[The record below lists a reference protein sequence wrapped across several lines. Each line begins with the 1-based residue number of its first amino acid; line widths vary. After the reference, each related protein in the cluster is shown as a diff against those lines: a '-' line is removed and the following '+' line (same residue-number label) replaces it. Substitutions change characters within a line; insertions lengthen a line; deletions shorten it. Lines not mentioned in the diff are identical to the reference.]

1 VGAIALLANPES
13 GSGEA
18 DEVEDLLRDHGTEVS
33 RFGLDQAI
41 DVLASDPERIV
52 VAGGDGSV
60 GCAAEVAARARAPL
74 AVVPVGTANDFAR
87 ALEIP
92 LDPGEAAELAVRGT
106 RTERLDLGAVNER
119 PFVNAASAG
128 LSPVAA
134 RKAHGLKRVLGPLAY
149 TIGALRA
156 GLTAEPVDCRVRC
169 DRAELFAGRAW
180 QVTVACTGAFGG
192 GAGVEA
198 DPHDGIL
205 DVVVIESTS
214 RARLAVHAY
223 GMRAGRVER
232 QAGVITGEG
241 REIEIDTHRRTAFN
255 VDGELVEADAL
266 RFTVA
271 PRAFEVV
278 VG

>member
-1 VGAIALLANPES
+1 MARIALLANPDS

-18 DEVEDLLRDHGTEVS
+18 GDVERLLRERGSEVA
-33 RFGLDQAI
+33 RFGLDEAEAA
-41 DVLASDPERIV
+41 LAASPERIV

-60 GCAAEVAARARAPL
+60 GCAAQVAAQAGVPL

-87 ALEIP
+87 AIAIP
-92 LDPGEAAELAVRGT
+92 LEVEGAAEVAARGVRVRAFDLA
-106 RTERLDLGAVNER
+106 RTGSR

-149 TIGALRA
+149 AAGSLRA
-156 GLTAEPVDCRVRC
+156 GLRARPVDCRVAC
-169 DRAELFAGRAW
+169 DGAELYSGVAW

-192 GAGVEA
+192 GAELDA

-205 DVVVIESTS
+205 DTVVIGAGS
-214 RARLAVHAY
+214 RARLIKHAY
-223 GMRAGRVER
+223 GLRSGRVETQR
-232 QAGVITGEG
+232 GVVSGSGSVVEVETDGSTG
-241 REIEIDTHRRTAFN
+241 FN
-255 VDGELVEADAL
+255 VDGELVEAERM
-266 RFTVA
+266 RFEVRA
-271 PRAFEVV
+271 RAFEVV